1 MILIGEKLVSSI
13 PRTLAAMQARNF
25 AALDRMIE
33 KQIEAGARYLDVNT
47 ALLGEDELP
56 MMLELIARIGAHEG
70 VGVMIDSPSAKV
82 LGAALKANAGM
93 DIIVNSV
100 TVTERIDELLP
111 MIAGTSVGVVGMP
124 VAERMPQNARERVEN
139 AERLIS
145 RLTEAGIPLDKIYI
159 DCVVETL
166 ATDDGNP
173 MKSIEAIRELRA
185 RYGDVHLIAG
195 LSNISYGLPNR
206 AALNAAFLAMAVGAG
221 LDSAILD
228 VTSAQMRLAIAATR
242 AVAGEDEYSMDYIAL
257 CRELRN
263 DG

>member
-33 KQIEAGARYLDVNT
+33 RQIEAGARYLDVNT

-111 MIAGTSVGVVGMP
+111 LIAGTSVGVVGMP

-139 AERLIS
+139 AERLIA
-145 RLTEAGIPLDKIYI
+145 RLTEAGIPLEKIYI

-173 MKSIEAIRELRA
+173 MKSIETIRELRA